1 MAAHRKNVK
10 TDKRWFR
17 TTTIGLAV
25 IASVTLGG
33 VATQAGFTDTSTS
46 TVIVQGGSID
56 LSVDNTKSA
65 VLDLGKT
72 WKPGDTTSKTVT
84 VKNSGTL
91 PLTYKIASA
100 PNPGTLANV
109 LDASVKTGT
118 ANAVT
123 TKLSAISTANR
134 TLAAGA
140 SETVTIAVTWTAGT
154 QDNQYQGADGTTV
167 LNFTAT
173 Q

>member
-10 TDKRWFR
+10 TDKGMFKKA
-17 TTTIGLAV
+17 TIGLAV
-25 IASVTLGG
+25 IASVTFGG
-33 VATQAGFTDTSTS
+33 VATQAGFTDTATS
-46 TVIVQGGSID
+46 TVIAQAGSIN
-56 LSVDNTKSA
+56 LTVDTLKA
-65 VLDLGKT
+65 VTLDLGSS

-84 VKNSGTL
+84 VRNNGSL
-91 PLTYKIASA
+91 PLTYKIAAA
-100 PNPGTLANV
+100 PNAGTLANV

-118 ANAVT
+118 ATAVS
-123 TKLSAISTANR
+123 TKLSAVSTANR

-140 SETVTIAVTWTAGT
+140 SETVTIAVTWNAGT
-154 QDNQYQGADGTTV
+154 QDNQYQGTDGTTV